1 MTMRKWYLPLTV
13 LGVASVAALV
23 LSERGRE
30 SVARML
36 GHLEDPPEPFRG
48 WNEAAQ
54 REMER
59 LQDALDRLSNTLN
72 VVR

>member
-1 MTMRKWYLPLTV
+1 MRKWYLPLTV

-30 SVARML
+30 SVARFVGRL
-36 GHLEDPPEPFRG
+36 QNSPEPFRG
-48 WNEAAQ
+48 WNDAAR